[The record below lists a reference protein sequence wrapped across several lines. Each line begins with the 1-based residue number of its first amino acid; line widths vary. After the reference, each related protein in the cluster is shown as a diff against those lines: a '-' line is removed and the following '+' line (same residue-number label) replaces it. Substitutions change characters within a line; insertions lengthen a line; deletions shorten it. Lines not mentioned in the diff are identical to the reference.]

1 MKKIILLL
9 LFIPL
14 VFCCTPSDH
23 DDSELKPFYLDT
35 NGVTIKA
42 RDWVTVGTTGELNG
56 ITYTAVD
63 DSTLKYMVD
72 NLNEI
77 DEDLSRVVT
86 TLVVTPLFAGSSEMD
101 RLFQETNFSQEDDFN
116 QDISSWDVSNV
127 TRMHAWFGA
136 NTKFNQDIGNWDTS
150 KVNDMGGMF
159 NGATAFNQ
167 DIGSWDTS
175 NVSDMSNMFNGAT
188 TFNQGIGSWD
198 VSKKGNKLKQMFYNA
213 SNFNQNLSKW
223 CVTNFPSEPYLFST
237 NSALTAAN
245 FPKWGTCPS
254 D

>member
-42 RDWVTVGTTGELNG
+42 RDWVTVGTTGELSG
-56 ITYTAVD
+56 VTYTAVD
-63 DSTLKYMVD
+63 NTTLKEMAD
-72 NLNEI
+72 N
-77 DEDLSRVVT
+77 DEDVTKVVT
-86 TLVVTPLFAGSSEMD
+86 TLVADIKDLFKEKK
-101 RLFQETNFSQEDDFN
+101 EFN
-116 QDISSWDVSNV
+116 GDISSWDVSNV
-127 TRMHAWFGA
+127 TSM
-136 NTKFNQDIGNWDTS
+136 NS
-150 KVNDMGGMF
+150 MF
-159 NGATAFNQ
+159 RAAEAFNQ
-167 DIGSWDTS
+167 DIGSWD
-175 NVSDMSNMFNGAT
+175 VSKVEAGKMKNMFYAAT
-188 TFNQGIGSWD
+188 LFNQD
-198 VSKKGNKLKQMFYNA
+198 LT
-213 SNFNQNLSKW
+213 KW
-223 CVTNFPSEPYLFST
+223 CVTNITTEPTDFNK